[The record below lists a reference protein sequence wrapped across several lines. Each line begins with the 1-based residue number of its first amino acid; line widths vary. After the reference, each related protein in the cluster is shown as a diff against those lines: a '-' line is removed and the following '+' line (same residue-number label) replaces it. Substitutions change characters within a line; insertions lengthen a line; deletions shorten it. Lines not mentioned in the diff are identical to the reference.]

1 MLTPTTSAVAARTGW
16 SGTGSWSSG
25 FTTVEVGSCRC
36 RRCLRYASQIGG
48 YAAGGYAAY
57 SNSKHRTAVPRED
70 FSLEPKTLRPRRRKN
85 WECEC
90 DCVRPPERR
99 GVGGGVR
106 IGPSAEREPIRGGCC
121 LRFGSTCSP
130 RSASHQTILNSCHA
144 FVPSQALSAVSVA
157 PIAECCTAKAQ

>member
-70 FSLEPKTLRPRRRKN
+70 FSLEPKTLRPRRG
-85 WECEC
+85 E
-90 DCVRPPERR
+90 
-99 GVGGGVR
+99 R
-106 IGPSAEREPIRGGCC
+106 IGS
-121 LRFGSTCSP
+121 
-130 RSASHQTILNSCHA
+130 
-144 FVPSQALSAVSVA
+144 VSVIVCVHRSVGEWEVVSA
-157 PIAECCTAKAQ
+157 LGLAQSESQFGAVAA